1 MPGEVYMKREEWS
14 SYLRG
19 RTLELQQH
27 HGAGTLHD
35 VEVEQQSLVPV
46 TTLSEDENAAHRR
59 VWEVSLTCLHV
70 HVEKGI

>member
-46 TTLSEDENAAHRR
+46 TTYIQHGQRMK
-59 VWEVSLTCLHV
+59 TLHIDV
-70 HVEKGI
+70 CEL

>member
-46 TTLSEDENAAHRR
+46 TTYIQYGQRMK
-59 VWEVSLTCLHV
+59 TLHIDV
-70 HVEKGI
+70 CEL

>member
-1 MPGEVYMKREEWS
+1 MKREEWS

-46 TTLSEDENAAHRR
+46 TTWSEDENAAHRR
-59 VWEVSLTCLHV
+59 V
-70 HVEKGI
+70 